1 MKIGSGFAACN
12 VFLCLLLFMSTYRS
26 GARETTD
33 ILSQSEELI
42 GHNHDAHHHVHAHQS
57 SHMDHMDPSSM
68 VFFTMKDLKK
78 AITMPIYF
86 RVNEL
91 SNVFPH
97 LLPREEADSIPFSME
112 ELAFLLRHFSFSK
125 DSTQARA
132 MEHTL
137 KQCENQPIEGEI
149 KLCPTSLESMLDFAR
164 SAFSS
169 GTEFKFVNTRRLT
182 KSTTE
187 FQNYTILEVPDQ
199 IFAPKMVAC
208 HTMPYPYAVF
218 YCHSQETENKVFRVS
233 LVGDNGDR
241 VEAIAVCHMDTSKWS
256 RDHASFRVLGIEPGS
271 SHVCHFF
278 QPDNLIFVP
287 VSSSISNI

>member
-1 MKIGSGFAACN
+1 MIRVFNLWLIYIGGLDN
-12 VFLCLLLFMSTYRS
+12 QNGCLYALVIWIIRIESAYRS
-26 GARETTD
+26 GAREMTD

-57 SHMDHMDPSSM
+57 SHMGHMDPSSM

-78 AITMPIYF
+78 GNTMLIYF

-97 LLPREEADSIPFSME
+97 LLPREEADSIPFSLE
-112 ELAFLLRHFSFSK
+112 ELAFLLKHFSFSK

-149 KLCPTSLESMLDFAR
+149 KLCPTSLESMLDFAPR
-164 SAFSS
+164 AS
-169 GTEFKFVNTRRLT
+169 
-182 KSTTE
+182 
-187 FQNYTILEVPDQ
+187 

-218 YCHSQETENKVFRVS
+218 YCHTQETESKVFRVS

>member
-1 MKIGSGFAACN
+1 MKMGSGFAAWN
-12 VFLCLLLFMSTYRS
+12 VFLCLLLFMSAYRS
-26 GARETTD
+26 GAREMTD

-57 SHMDHMDPSSM
+57 THMDHMDPSSM

-78 AITMPIYF
+78 GNIMPIYF

-91 SNVFPH
+91 SDVFPH
-97 LLPREEADSIPFSME
+97 
-112 ELAFLLRHFSFSK
+112 
-125 DSTQARA
+125 STQARA

-137 KQCENQPIEGEI
+137 KQCENHPIEGEI

-164 SAFSS
+164 SAFSL

-218 YCHSQETENKVFRVS
+218 YCHSQEIENKAFRVS

-256 RDHASFRVLGIEPGS
+256 RDHALFRVLGIEPGS
-271 SHVCHFF
+271 SHFCHFF

-287 VSSSISNI
+287 VSSSTSNI